1 MIQVFF
7 WQAPFIMEY
16 LFRNMRGIG
25 LLRLCNFLLFLGLWP
40 LVRIQGKKKAK
51 DTKKNNI
58 YLFQIVIIW
67 RSIRPCHYNT
77 HLE

>member
-40 LVRIQGKKKAK
+40 LVRIQGEKKSKIY
-51 DTKKNNI
+51 KK
-58 YLFQIVIIW
+58 
-67 RSIRPCHYNT
+67 
-77 HLE
+77 E